1 MLFHNVNKLLQQLP
15 SYMQEQAFILQLQGK
30 KITTKES
37 LSEFGTDLD
46 TFFFRSRDLFL
57 CFLFFSVSSS
67 ALISK
72 SLVFF
77 NCDAA

>member
-1 MLFHNVNKLLQQLP
+1 MLFYNVKNLLRQLP
-15 SYMQEQAFILQLQGK
+15 SHTQERASILLGK
-30 KITTKES
+30 KIKTKEL
-37 LSEFGTDLD
+37 LSEFGTELD

>member
-1 MLFHNVNKLLQQLP
+1 MR
-15 SYMQEQAFILQLQGK
+15 EQALIVQLQGK
-30 KITTKES
+30 KIETKET
-37 LSEFGTDLD
+37 LSQFGTDLD

-72 SLVFF
+72 SLFFF